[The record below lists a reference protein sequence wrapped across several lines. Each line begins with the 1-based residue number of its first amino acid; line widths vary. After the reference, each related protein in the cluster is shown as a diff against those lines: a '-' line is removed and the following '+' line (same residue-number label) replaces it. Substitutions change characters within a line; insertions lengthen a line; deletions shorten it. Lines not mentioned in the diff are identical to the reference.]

1 MLEVARALSL
11 SRHVFAGSSLEW
23 SYNPYL
29 TSIAPGGFVG
39 LSRLQYLDLRNNA
52 LTGVVDWSG
61 LTGLTYVL
69 PVQAVEASCID
80 GLAWPGL
87 HFKLKLLLLAEFAT
101 TQAHCIVLT
110 KVILCM
116 THFVTWRA

>member
-69 PVQAVEASCID
+69 PVQAVEASFIIACTSSCFCIMMRST
-80 GLAWPGL
+80 L
-87 HFKLKLLLLAEFAT
+87 HAT
-101 TQAHCIVLT
+101 MQAHCSVLI

-116 THFVTWRA
+116 THSVTWRA

>member
-1 MLEVARALSL
+1 MFCL
-11 SRHVFAGSSLEW
+11 SRNVIAGSSLVW

-69 PVQAVEASCID
+69 PVQAVEASCII
-80 GLAWPGL
+80 ACTSSCSCMRSTL
-87 HFKLKLLLLAEFAT
+87 HAAM
-101 TQAHCIVLT
+101 QAHCSVLI
-110 KVILCM
+110 KVILWTC
-116 THFVTWRA
+116 A

>member
-11 SRHVFAGSSLEW
+11 SRHVFAGSSLVW

-39 LSRLQYLDLRNNA
+39 LSRLQYLDLRSNA

-61 LTGLTYVL
+61 LAGLTYVLSLSL
-69 PVQAVEASCID
+69 PVQAVEACCSD
-80 GLAWPGL
+80 HLRHG
-87 HFKLKLLLLAEFAT
+87 
-101 TQAHCIVLT
+101 
-110 KVILCM
+110 
-116 THFVTWRA
+116 

>member
-11 SRHVFAGSSLEW
+11 SRHVFAGSSLAW
-23 SYNPYL
+23 SYNTYL
-29 TSIAPGGFVG
+29 TSITTGGFVG

-69 PVQAVEASCID
+69 PVQAVEASFIIACTSSCFCIMMRSTV
-80 GLAWPGL
+80 
-87 HFKLKLLLLAEFAT
+87 HAT
-101 TQAHCIVLT
+101 MQAHCSVLI
-110 KVILCM
+110 KVILWTC
-116 THFVTWRA
+116 A